1 MSSISSIG
9 SSSTA
14 WATQGMQGMHKNK
27 RPSATEMA
35 DQAFSALDSSGKG
48 YIDKADLQT
57 MVQKL
62 GTSSTSSTS
71 QASNSTSGVDKLFSA
86 LDADG
91 SGQVT
96 KQEFTDAMQKIA
108 DQLDQQ
114 RHSSK
119 MQNAISQA
127 GLDGAQGM
135 GGPGGPGGMPPPGGA
150 GGPKGDGDGDGGMT
164 KEQMTSKLSE
174 TGSSDSQ
181 LSSLLSNTLKN
192 FEAADSNQDG
202 KVSADE
208 AMAYQKAHPSESET
222 QTGSSTGNS
231 SGATAANSSGL
242 SSAQVVMQVSR
253 LFEAYIANNSDSASA
268 SSLSV
273 SA

>member
-1 MSSISSIG
+1 
-9 SSSTA
+9 
-14 WATQGMQGMHKNK
+14 MHKGK
-27 RPSATEMA
+27 HASASEMA
-35 DQAFSALDSSGKG
+35 DQAFSALDTSGKG
-48 YIDKADLQT
+48 YIDKADLQAMT
-57 MVQKL
+57 QKL

-71 QASNSTSGVDKLFSA
+71 QSSDSASGVDKLFSA

-96 KQEFTDAMQKIA
+96 KQEFTDTLQKIA

-127 GLDGAQGM
+127 GLDGQQGPGGAQGM
-135 GGPGGPGGMPPPGGA
+135 GGPGGMPPPGGA
-150 GGPKGDGDGDGGMT
+150 RGPKGDGDGDGDGGGMT
-164 KEQMTSKLSE
+164 KEQMSSKLSE
-174 TGSSDSQ
+174 TGSSDSK

-208 AMAYQKAHPSESET
+208 AMAYQKAHESQSAT
-222 QTGSSTGNS
+222 QSGSTTTGASNGT
-231 SGATAANSSGL
+231 ATASNSSGL

-253 LFEAYIANNSDSASA
+253 LFEAYIANNSTSSSA